1 MGASDSDNFTGFEGK
16 FGFLV
21 TALPV
26 GAFFADEERVIG
38 TLLHGKRPRFLRTV
52 GPLVDSFES
61 VNNGDL
67 HIVPVV
73 LVVIIAVNNVVTEE
87 ALFEKLSRLGSR
99 SGLGSRFR
107 ATSNSVDFSMRSSN
121 SDNSTSFIG
130 ELGFLVAA
138 LPIRAFFADDERIFR
153 ALPQSECPRDLG
165 TVCPLV
171 DSSGGVY
178 NSDLNIVPVV
188 LVVLIAVN
196 DEVTEEAHFMDL
208 YGGSGLGR
216 SRNGLGCGLGS
227 RSRFSVATSA
237 ATAAGIFASAAS
249 IMRLPFL
256 GIITR
261 PRELALSAALGLT
274 TVLIS
279 QGSAVITPVQLV
291 AF

>member
-1 MGASDSDNFTGFEGK
+1 MRASDSDNFAGFEGK

-21 TALPV
+21 AALPV
-26 GAFFADEERVIG
+26 GAFFADEESVIG

-87 ALFEKLSRLGSR
+87 ALFEKLSRLSSG
-99 SGLGSRFR
+99 SGLGSRSFAAVAARSR
-107 ATSNSVDFSMRSSN
+107 ATSNSVDFAMRSSDSHN
-121 SDNSTSFIG
+121 SISFIG

-138 LPIRAFFADDERIFR
+138 LPIRAFFADNECVSG
-153 ALPQSECPRDLG
+153 AWPQRECPRDLS

-171 DSSGGVY
+171 DSFVSVY
-178 NSDLNIVPVV
+178 DSDLHIVPVV

-196 DEVTEEAHFMDL
+196 DEVTEEAHFMDW
-208 YGGSGLGR
+208 LGR
-216 SRNGLGCGLGS
+216 SRFGS
-227 RSRFSVATSA
+227 RLRLNLARRRFAAVATSS
-237 ATAAGIFASAAS
+237 TTRVFASAAS

-256 GIITR
+256 GIIAR

-279 QGSAVITPVQLV
+279 QGSAVITPV
-291 AF
+291 